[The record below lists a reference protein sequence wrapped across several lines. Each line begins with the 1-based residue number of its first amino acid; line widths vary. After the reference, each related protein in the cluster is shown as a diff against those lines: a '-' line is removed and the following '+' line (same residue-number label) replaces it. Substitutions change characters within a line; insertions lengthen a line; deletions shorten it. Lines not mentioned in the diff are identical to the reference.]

1 MRASVLKDAKQA
13 EHRTAPSRITS
24 NAITLTEQLPLQ
36 KKLTISSAGDRC
48 ETEADRVAEKVM
60 GMNDSRLPNRTT
72 AVQPQSRAVAADQD
86 VLSGVQPALNSQGQP
101 LDAATR
107 GFMEPRFGH
116 DFSRVRVYADNSA
129 AESAQALHA
138 VAYTVAPNIV
148 FGAGRYAPHTDAG
161 QRLLA
166 HELTHVV
173 QQANGHQ
180 PFIQRQDD
188 EKHTTPTG
196 DEMLHEIL
204 CGRGG
209 GGLFG
214 RTKVNE
220 IFRFSGT
227 FFSDPQGVSSAEIEE
242 LGTGKR
248 DLYYIGDWLNDE
260 WQIVDIRL
268 NDVTVVSVTC
278 GTEEILGREGG
289 GAPQSS
295 EPSVP
300 DEHMEVDVSKGTLG
314 RGKTN
319 ISNGCKR
326 VEFVPDD
333 SSKPSRVYVFDEG
346 TSEYVLEGDKNS
358 TFTPLGL
365 AKIVGVRLLEYENG
379 KLYAGNCGK
388 PYGKLPTNLK

>member
-1 MRASVLKDAKQA
+1 MYCRQFGPRLIRRANPSMR
-13 EHRTAPSRITS
+13 P
-24 NAITLTEQLPLQ
+24 P
-36 KKLTISSAGDRC
+36 
-48 ETEADRVAEKVM
+48 EAF
-60 GMNDSRLPNRTT
+60 L
-72 AVQPQSRAVAADQD
+72 
-86 VLSGVQPALNSQGQP
+86 
-101 LDAATR
+101 
-107 GFMEPRFGH
+107 EPRFGH
-116 DFSRVRVYADNSA
+116 DFSKVRVYADDSA
-129 AESAQALHA
+129 AASARALHA
-138 VAYTVAPNIV
+138 LAYTVAPNIV

-188 EKHTTPTG
+188 GKHTPPTG

-204 CGRGG
+204 CGQGG

-227 FFSDPQGVSSAEIEE
+227 FSTDPQEVSSAEIEE

-268 NDVTVVSVTC
+268 NGVTVVSATC
-278 GTEEILGREGG
+278 GTEETLSREGG
-289 GAPQSS
+289 GAPQSL
-295 EPSVP
+295 EPSP
-300 DEHMEVDVSKGTLG
+300 LAEHMEVEVSKGTLG
-314 RGKTN
+314 RGKVST
-319 ISNGCKR
+319 SNGCKR

-333 SSKPSRVYVFDEG
+333 SAKPSRVYLFDEG
-346 TSEYVLEGDKNS
+346 ISEYVLEGDKNS

-379 KLYAGNCGK
+379 KLHAENCGK
-388 PYGKLPTNLK
+388 PYGKPPNQPEIRLE